1 MNIMKLAVVSESIAG
16 EDRVATVPDAVRR
29 LVTAGWEVYVQSGAG
44 IHSQFTDA
52 MYEQAGATVSPDV
65 VATLSGA
72 DIVAKVRP
80 PTPEEVSN
88 IPEGASVVSF
98 MQPAVD
104 RDTIKVLMARKITA
118 YSFDL
123 LPRISRAQS
132 MDALSSQATVSGYR
146 AALVAATILPKF
158 FPMFM
163 TAAGTVPPAK
173 VMVMGAGV
181 AGLQAIA
188 TAKRL
193 GAQVRAYDVRTAA
206 KEEVESLGATF
217 IQLELE
223 AQEGAGGYAKEQSE
237 EFLARQRELI
247 GKEVAAS
254 DVVITTAAIPG
265 RRAPLLVTR
274 EMVEMM
280 SPGAVVVDM
289 AADSGGNCEVTEPG
303 KDVVLN
309 GVTVRGLSNPPSSM
323 PEHASFLFARN
334 VASFLG
340 LLVKDGEFAP
350 DFDDEI
356 VSGMCVTR
364 DGLIPNDAVA
374 SVVNAE

>member
-16 EDRVATVPDAVRR
+16 EKRVATVPDAVRR
-29 LVTAGWEVYVQSGAG
+29 LVAAGWEVHVQSGAG

-65 VATLSGA
+65 AATLSGA

-80 PTPEEVSN
+80 LTPEEASN

-98 MQPAVD
+98 MQPAAD
-104 RDTIKVLMARKITA
+104 RDTIKVLMARKVTA

-163 TAAGTVPPAK
+163 TAAGTIPPAK

-217 IQLELE
+217 IQLDLE